1 MKLLKILL
9 KFSSVNGGSPRKNLC
24 REKFVLTKEFGIKLG
39 FVAVKT
45 RFSLDI
51 IIFCHES
58 AYFAKDWV
66 MITDITC
73 FKNSRQNRMFNI
85 IRNHMI
91 YDG

>member
-1 MKLLKILL
+1 MVRVREKLFAGK
-9 KFSSVNGGSPRKNLC
+9 SVN
-24 REKFVLTKEFGIKLG
+24 FTKDFGIEFG

-51 IIFCHES
+51 IIFCLES

-85 IRNHMI
+85 IGNDMI
-91 YDG
+91 YNGRGIFDYFGWFSN

>member
-1 MKLLKILL
+1 M
-9 KFSSVNGGSPRKNLC
+9 VGS
-24 REKFVLTKEFGIKLG
+24 EKKSLQGKVLILTKEFGIKFG

-51 IIFCHES
+51 IIFCHGS

-73 FKNSRQNRMFNI
+73 FKNSRQNGMFNI
-85 IRNHMI
+85 IGNDMI
-91 YDG
+91 YNG